1 MKSVITTALVTLAT
15 LASVS
20 ANASI
25 RCGVQSKQADGS
37 YSGPFTSVE
46 LQKGQSLT
54 ILQEGELT
62 VAANVNDVSLN
73 IAAYNMNARQIK
85 ALGST
90 AADAKHLAV
99 YLPEIDK
106 MAVCFELK

>member
-37 YSGPFTSVE
+37 FSGSLTSVE
-46 LQKGQSLT
+46 LQKGQALA
-54 ILQEGELT
+54 IAQEGELT
-62 VAANVNDVSLN
+62 VIANVNDASLN
-73 IAAYNMNARQIK
+73 IVAYNLNAKQMR
-85 ALGST
+85 AMGST
-90 AADAKHLAV
+90 SAEANHLAV
-99 YLPEIDK
+99 YLPELDK
-106 MAVCFELK
+106 MAVCFEVK